1 MHCWRRSCL
10 PEPARLSHRR
20 LVPGEQDMQSVG
32 RSPKGGMNIF
42 AEYLITSC
50 PFRSRPAAAAVRL
63 YAISPPLP
71 RALSVSHI
79 ISQIEP

>member
-50 PFRSRPAAAAVRL
+50 PFRSRPGRSRPPVCYLASAAARFVGVAHHF
-63 YAISPPLP
+63 AD
-71 RALSVSHI
+71 
-79 ISQIEP
+79 